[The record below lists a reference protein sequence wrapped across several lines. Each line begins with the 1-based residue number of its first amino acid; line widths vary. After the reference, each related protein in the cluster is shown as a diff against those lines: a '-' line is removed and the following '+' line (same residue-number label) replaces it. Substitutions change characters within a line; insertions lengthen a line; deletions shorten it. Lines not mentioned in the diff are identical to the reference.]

1 MRFLAF
7 LEYTFVIVGA
17 IGMVAAQFFYLPKG
31 FHLGLF
37 MVGAGFAL
45 GGLESLATRRMSF
58 RFATHS
64 GEGYDGTPAVIWG
77 LMALAIG
84 SVLIASAYLMEEGVW
99 RPTVNGLMRRPGP
112 ALATAGLFAIAAGAL
127 LMFYRGKR
135 GAWRTILIRIP
146 KALAGLLLIVAG
158 VIALALGVLEW
169 LDPQAYA
176 RMIRRG
182 ADYLDWR
189 GVRRGWRA
197 LTGRVF

>member
-64 GEGYDGTPAVIWG
+64 GEGYDGAPAVIWG

-99 RPTVNGLMRRPGP
+99 RTTVNGLMRRPGP
-112 ALATAGLFAIAAGAL
+112 AIAAAGLFAVAAGAL

-135 GAWRTILIRIP
+135 GAWRTILIRMP

-158 VIALALGVLEW
+158 VIAIALGILEW

-176 RMIRRG
+176 RMTRRG

-189 GVRRGWRA
+189 GVQRWWRA
-197 LTGRVF
+197 LTGRFF